1 MILFDIV
8 KIVLP
13 TPINFS
19 TLTEERVQMPK
30 MEIVPI
36 AEIKGTAGMSEARR
50 KKLEVYVGYISQ
62 LTDEKGGR
70 LVCFANENI
79 LTVRN
84 DLKKAAEMAGKNIKT
99 RRSGN
104 IIAFYLVKKR
114 GRKKTGS

>member
-1 MILFDIV
+1 
-8 KIVLP
+8 
-13 TPINFS
+13 
-19 TLTEERVQMPK
+19 MPK

-36 AEIKGTAGMSEARR
+36 AEIRGTVGMSEARR
-50 KKLEVYVGYISQ
+50 KRLEVCIGYINQ

-70 LVCFANENI
+70 LVCYPNENI

-104 IIAFYLVKKR
+104 VIAFYLVKKR
-114 GRKKTGS
+114 GRRKT